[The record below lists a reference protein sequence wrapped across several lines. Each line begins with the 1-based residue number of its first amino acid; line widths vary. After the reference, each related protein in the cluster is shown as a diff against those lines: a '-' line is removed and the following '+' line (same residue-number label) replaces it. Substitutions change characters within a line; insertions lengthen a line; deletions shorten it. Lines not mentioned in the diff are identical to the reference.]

1 VCRIVSTGVNAGTL
15 FGVDT
20 ERVLGGRYRL
30 EGRLGSGGMSVVWRA
45 RDEVLGRS
53 VAVKLLAGQ
62 YASDPLFR
70 QRIHDEAR
78 AAAALSHPNVA
89 QVYDFG
95 ESDEP
100 GDRVP
105 YVVMELVA
113 GRTLAER
120 LAAGPVPAKTAFRIC
135 AEVAAALAAA
145 HAEGLVHRD
154 VKPANVM
161 LAPAG
166 AKVVDFGIAAAVR
179 PPRGTGPDSELYGTP
194 AYLAPERLTGDAVE
208 PASDVYALGVLLY
221 KMLAGQLPWSAETS
235 TQMLTAQVY
244 IPPAPLPVLPDVPGE
259 VADLCRRCLDKEPAN
274 RPTARELTT
283 ALAHAAGVGTIDD
296 DLTHA
301 LAVAPGGKPPTSA
314 VRSPA
319 ADAGTA
325 GAGTAGAGTARTGT
339 TGAIE
344 RRRRVTVVAGTL
356 LALVA
361 AGMGSWLYWAGDTH
375 RRASG
380 QISGQER
387 PAAEQASASQTGARG
402 SASPSASG
410 TPGSPQTPLSG
421 VANGTP
427 LPGTPSPSSRPPSA
441 GTPTP
446 TSPASK
452 PTQPQQRSL
461 SSEGGTVVA
470 TCTPD
475 DLAQLLS
482 WTPTKPYKV
491 DRIDAGPASAAVAV
505 FRHGNKTVQM
515 TITCANGVPSATT
528 IPPGN

>member
-1 VCRIVSTGVNAGTL
+1 
-15 FGVDT
+15 
-20 ERVLGGRYRL
+20 VLGGRYRL

-78 AAAALSHPNVA
+78 AVAALSHPNVA

-95 ESDEP
+95 ESDEG

-120 LAAGPVPAKTAFRIC
+120 LAAGPVPAKAAFRIC

-166 AKVVDFGIAAAVR
+166 VKVVDFGIAAAVR
-179 PPRGTGPDSELYGTP
+179 PPSGTGPDSELYGTP
-194 AYLAPERLTGDAVE
+194 AYLAPERLTGDSVE

-244 IPPAPLPVLPDVPGE
+244 VAPAPLPVLPDVPGE
-259 VADLCRRCLDKEPAN
+259 VVDICRRCLDKEPAS
-274 RPTARELTT
+274 RPTAREVTA

-301 LAVAPGGKPPTSA
+301 LAVVPGGKPPTSA
-314 VRSPA
+314 VRGPA
-319 ADAGTA
+319 A
-325 GAGTAGAGTARTGT
+325 GAGT
-339 TGAIE
+339 TGAVE
-344 RRRRVTVVAGTL
+344 RRRRVTVVAGTV
-356 LALVA
+356 LAVVA
-361 AGMGSWLYWAGDTH
+361 AGVGSWLYWAEDTH
-375 RRASG
+375 RRAQG
-380 QISGQER
+380 QAGQQR
-387 PAAEQASASQTGARG
+387 PAAEQASASQTGARV
-402 SASPSASG
+402 SASPTASG
-410 TPGSPQTPLSG
+410 TPDPLHTPLSG
-421 VANGTP
+421 AANGTP
-427 LPGTPSPSSRPPSA
+427 LPGTPSPSSRPPSG

-461 SSEGGTVVA
+461 SSAGGTVVA

-475 DLAQLLS
+475 GLAQLLS

-491 DRIDAGPASAAVAV
+491 DRVDAGPASAAIAV
-505 FRHGNKTVQM
+505 FRHGNDTVQM
-515 TITCANGVPSATT
+515 TITCASGVPSATT